1 MRPTAPC
8 NMDRK
13 HRKMALRNCALIQL
27 LRFRSEL
34 PRPLGSTSVNVH
46 LLIVGRL
53 GLDSGTLGLKE
64 TFHRL
69 FCVGLVAHVVYFQ
82 EIVLF

>member
-1 MRPTAPC
+1 
-8 NMDRK
+8 
-13 HRKMALRNCALIQL
+13 LVL
-27 LRFRSEL
+27 L
-34 PRPLGSTSVNVH
+34 
-46 LLIVGRL
+46 VGRL
-53 GLDSGTLGLKE
+53 GLDPGTLGLKE